1 MSEALT
7 EAGRSGSRAFLVLA
21 AEEQEAIADYLERN
35 AGGDAADAAWQR
47 ALQAYTAAGAGFEV
61 ARFYDETLPERL
73 HATPLPM
80 LPVARAHPADTVLSQ
95 RLWLFAQALGD
106 DAAWDHARPGE
117 RDLAM
122 VAALVALELAPAA
135 STLAL
140 VNPAKRWTTS
150 PWALGRWI
158 LALRYARGD
167 CLAALELSDATRF
180 RRRPAVVNQ
189 SQPGASTLDMA
200 WAVAWMEAG
209 ETCAGTD
216 DERTQARKRR
226 AQLDYLRFTPGTL
239 EKARAGVA
247 ATVAELR

>member
-1 MSEALT
+1 
-7 EAGRSGSRAFLVLA
+7 
-21 AEEQEAIADYLERN
+21 
-35 AGGDAADAAWQR
+35 
-47 ALQAYTAAGAGFEV
+47 V

-73 HATPLPM
+73 LATPLPIF
-80 LPVARAHPADTVLSQ
+80 PVARAHLVDAMLSQ

-135 STLAL
+135 STIAV
-140 VNPAKRWTTS
+140 VNPAQRWTTS
-150 PWALGRWI
+150 PWAMGRWI

-167 CLAALELSDATRF
+167 CLAALELSDSTRF

-189 SQPGASTLDMA
+189 PQPGASTLDMA
-200 WAVAWMEAG
+200 WAVAWMEVG
-209 ETCAGTD
+209 ETCASTD
-216 DERTQARKRR
+216 DERTQARVRR

-247 ATVAELR
+247 ATIAELR